1 MQLSNI
7 TEVISQSTTIGITFH
22 TSPDGDSLG
31 SALALFGALRNIN
44 KHAYI
49 ISKEALPESFGF
61 LPFSNEITGQRPN
74 PSLETD
80 LVIVLDCG
88 NRARINAVLDDYTGK
103 IINID
108 HHVTNELYGD
118 INYVN
123 SNAAATAEIV
133 YSLILA
139 LNTPVTQDMATCL
152 YTSLLTDTGSFKY
165 SSTSNN
171 THRIAGAL
179 INTGIDFTEIHRLIY
194 DNKDFKYI
202 KLTGKVL
209 DNLYLIHSDTI
220 CVMEIKE
227 DFLRELDYYLEDS
240 SEIVAYGLT
249 IKGVEVAALFR
260 EKNGGVKVSL
270 RSKDKVDVRKVAE
283 FFSGGGH
290 IKASGIFLPDVTILE
305 AKEAILQKI
314 KDELI

>member
-31 SALALFGALRNIN
+31 SALALFTALRNIS
-44 KHAYI
+44 KHVYI
-49 ISKEALPESFGF
+49 ISKEALPDSFGF
-61 LPFSNEITGQRPN
+61 LPFSDEISGHKPN

-88 NRARINAVLDDYTGK
+88 NKARINAVLDNFTGK

-118 INYVN
+118 INYVD
-123 SNAAATAEIV
+123 SSAAATAEIV

-139 LNTPVTQDMATCL
+139 LNTPITQDIATCL

-179 INTGIDFTEIHRLIY
+179 IDTGIDFTAIHRLVY

-202 KLTGKVL
+202 KLTAKVL
-209 DNLYLIHSDTI
+209 DNLYLMHKDTI

-227 DFLRELDYYLEDS
+227 DLLRELDYYLEDS
-240 SEIVAYGLT
+240 SELVAYGLT
-249 IKGVEVAALFR
+249 IKGVEVAALFK

-290 IKASGIFLPDVTILE
+290 IKASGIFLPNISIEE
-305 AKEAILQKI
+305 AKKAILQKI